1 VSILGAVVRTDPA
14 RVDALAARLAR
25 LPGVDVAANPGD
37 GRLVV
42 VLEDTAED
50 IAAAGTGDSAA
61 ARFGRIV
68 TWPEVL
74 WASLAYEYSGPD
86 APPPESSAANNF
98 QDWRGNPGQQR
109 PAPRTTTMENA

>member
-1 VSILGAVVRTDPA
+1 MSILGAVVRTDRA
-14 RVDALAARLAR
+14 RVDALARRLAE

-42 VLEDTAED
+42 VLEDTADD
-50 IAAAGTGDSAA
+50 IAADGTGDSAA

-86 APPPESSAANNF
+86 APTPHSDAATNF
-98 QDWRGNPGQQR
+98 QDWRANPGQSK
-109 PAPRTTTMENA
+109 PAPRTSTMEKA